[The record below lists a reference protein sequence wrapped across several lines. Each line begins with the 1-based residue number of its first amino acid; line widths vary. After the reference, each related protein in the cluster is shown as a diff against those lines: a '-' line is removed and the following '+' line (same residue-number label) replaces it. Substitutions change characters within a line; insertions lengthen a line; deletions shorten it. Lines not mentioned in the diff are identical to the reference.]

1 MCKGFFYARLGWRP
15 RRKQLKEIVAQI
27 TLETSNS
34 RKDCY
39 EMTLIYLFDYYE
51 SLADESDRR
60 NSEYKKLMNKKEKG

>member
-1 MCKGFFYARLGWRP
+1 MCKEFFYVRLGWRP

-39 EMTLIYLFDYYE
+39 EMTLIDLFEYYE
-51 SLADESDRR
+51 ALADEADKR
-60 NSEYKKLMNKKEKG
+60 NSEYKKMMNKEKR

>member
-1 MCKGFFYARLGWRP
+1 MCKRFFYARLGWRP

-39 EMTLIYLFDYYE
+39 EMTLIDLFDYYE

-60 NSEYKKLMNKKEKG
+60 NAQYKKSMNKDKR

>member
-1 MCKGFFYARLGWRP
+1 MCKRFFYVKLGWIP
-15 RRKQLKEIVAQI
+15 RRKYLKEIVAQI

-39 EMTLIYLFDYYE
+39 SMALTELFEYYD

-60 NSEYKKLMNKKEKG
+60 NAEYKKMINKEKR